1 MIAAIKGKTYGLRE
15 QSIIIACD
23 SGLFYEVF
31 LSDPDLKK
39 LRVGEVALLLTW
51 VKKDK
56 ETLEET
62 MYGFTSED
70 QRKMFMDLLSVNGV
84 GPKTAMTALGFTLD
98 SIRENIGKGNY
109 QFFQLLKGVGFKTAK
124 RIILELQ
131 KKYWGDNQNE

>member
-15 QSIIIACD
+15 QSVIIACD

-31 LSDPDLKK
+31 LSGPDLKK

-70 QRKMFMDLLSVNGV
+70 QRMMFVDLLSVNGV
-84 GPKTAMTALGFTLD
+84 GPKTAMTALGFTLE
-98 SIRENIGKGNY
+98 SLRENISKGNY

-131 KKYWGDNQNE
+131 KKYWGDDSNE